1 MQIRT
6 ALISF
11 IILITL
17 NSYGQELAVHGQ
29 ILDSDNLIALPYA
42 HVYTQSHKG
51 TYADIDGVF
60 HLQIQAGDTL
70 TVSSL
75 GYNSAT
81 LVMDSMQLD
90 ARLAIVLKKTSI
102 VLNEVHIQEYY
113 QANTIIRNPT
123 RQKMN
128 ISGVRQIQPQTNAD
142 DYHLGVAGSIF
153 SPAEAIYRA
162 TSKKY
167 KEKKRN
173 YEETVVREKEY
184 TDYDEAKDLLDE
196 VLELIGESLDEYHYR
211 DFISHMGMS
220 AGRLIQM
227 SEYELVQILPNALSR
242 YKTYLNKKALS
253 AD

>member
-6 ALISF
+6 ALIFF
-11 IILITL
+11 IILL
-17 NSYGQELAVHGQ
+17 SLYSYGQKLTVHGQ
-29 ILDSDNLIALPYA
+29 ILDSNNLIVLPYA

-60 HLQIQAGDTL
+60 HLQILSGDTL
-70 TVSSL
+70 TISSL

-81 LVMDSMQLD
+81 LVMDSTQLD
-90 ARLAIVLKKTSI
+90 ARLTIVLKKTSI
-102 VLNEVHIQEYY
+102 VLNEVRVQEYY
-113 QANTIIRNPT
+113 QANTIIKNPA

-128 ISGVRQIQPQTNAD
+128 IPGVSQTQRQTNAD

-167 KEKKRN
+167 KEQKRN
-173 YEETVVREKEY
+173 YEETVVRKKEY
-184 TDYDEAKDLLDE
+184 TEYDEAKDLLDE

-211 DFISHMGMS
+211 DFISHMGMNP
-220 AGRLIQM
+220 GRLAQM
-227 SEYELVQILPNALSR
+227 SEYDLVQMIPNALTR
-242 YKTYLNKKALS
+242 YRTYLNKKALS
-253 AD
+253 VD